1 MNYYEVL
8 ELREK
13 CSKEEIR
20 KNYHRLSLK
29 YHPDKNKGIDTSEK
43 FKEIS
48 EAYTVLYDDESRLVY
63 DIQLFFKDI
72 DITINDTELLI
83 SYYNKIINSKE
94 YQLFQQL
101 YQSIPKKAKDE
112 LWKKFRNRNSKLV
125 VAERS
130 INILELEEDGTI
142 NLIMNDS
149 DYTNNI
155 LKIIYIFAK
164 TGNYYLYLRKPPKRI
179 IIPNINCN
187 LSINFFIHTN

>member
-149 DYTNNI
+149 YYTNNI

>member
-13 CSKEEIR
+13 CLKEEIR

-29 YHPDKNKGIDTSEK
+29 YHPDKNKGLDTSEK

-48 EAYTVLYDDESRLVY
+48 EAYTILYDDESRLVY

-94 YQLFQQL
+94 YKLFQQL

-125 VAERS
+125 VAKRS
-130 INILELEEDGTI
+130 INILELEEDETI